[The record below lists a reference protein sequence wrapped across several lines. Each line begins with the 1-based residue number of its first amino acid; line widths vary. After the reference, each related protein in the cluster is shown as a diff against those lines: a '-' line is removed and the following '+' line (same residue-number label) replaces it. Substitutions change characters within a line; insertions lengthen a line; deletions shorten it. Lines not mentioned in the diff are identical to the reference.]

1 MRSRVIAVGAA
12 LTVALGIGA
21 TGASAKSVLWLQ
33 NFVNEHAAPGTAAY
47 VNIDLGNGCESVQ
60 NATLANNGQ
69 ASVSFDISPASPVV
83 ECETGKLA
91 ATLSS
96 YVAKPSSEEEM
107 TATAK
112 GSIHVLTDP
121 WCVYT
126 LPKTI
131 TMAHLAFTGAETSL
145 AGVLD
150 KAATFGS
157 CPSTRSFPATVKVEE
172 AFSSGEFFA
181 LIEG

>member
-1 MRSRVIAVGAA
+1 MRARLIAVGVA
-12 LTVALGIGA
+12 LTVALGVGA
-21 TGASAKSVLWLQ
+21 TGASAKQVLWLR
-33 NFVNEHAAPGTAAY
+33 NFESEHAAPGTAAF
-47 VNIDLGNGCESVQ
+47 VTINLGNGCESFQ

-69 ASVSFDISPASPVV
+69 STVSFNISPASPVE
-83 ECETGKLA
+83 ECESGKLA
-91 ATLSS
+91 ATVSS
-96 YVAKPSSEEEM
+96 YSAKPSGEDM

-131 TMAHLAFTGAETSL
+131 AMPHIAFTGAEVSL

-157 CPSTRSFPATVKVEE
+157 CPSSRAFPAKVEVLE
-172 AFSSGEFFA
+172 ALSSLEFIA
-181 LIEG
+181 EIEG